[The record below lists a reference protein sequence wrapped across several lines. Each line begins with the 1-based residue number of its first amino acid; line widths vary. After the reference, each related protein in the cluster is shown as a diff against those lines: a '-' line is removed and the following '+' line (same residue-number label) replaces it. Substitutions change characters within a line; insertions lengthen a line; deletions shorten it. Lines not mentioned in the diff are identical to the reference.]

1 MYCDVP
7 EAAFYL
13 NYQSPATLYRLL
25 KAGLLDDYVEDY
37 NGQVLLRMGSKG
49 RSPTLAKTVRSL
61 VNFRGGHEMF
71 MFDPKEEESLQRI
84 RDRYYERKQQR
95 LTEAKQK

>member
-7 EAAFYL
+7 EASFYL

-25 KAGLLDDYVEDY
+25 KAGLLDDYVEMHE
-37 NGQVLLRMGSKG
+37 GQVLLRMGSKG

-71 MFDPKEEESLQRI
+71 MFDPKEEESLQRLSLI
-84 RDRYYERKQQR
+84 HI
-95 LTEAKQK
+95 

>member
-25 KAGLLDDYVEDY
+25 KAGLLDDYIEMY
-37 NGQVLLRMGSKG
+37 EGQVLLRMGTRGK
-49 RSPTLAKTVRSL
+49 SPTLANRVRSL
-61 VNFRGGHEMF
+61 VNFKGGHEMF
-71 MFDPKEEESLQRI
+71 MFDPKEEESLRKI
-84 RDRYYERKQQR
+84 RDRWGQEKLQN
-95 LTEAKQK
+95 LTEAKQ

>member
-13 NYQSPATLYRLL
+13 NYQSPASLYRLI
-25 KAGLLDDYVEDY
+25 KAGLLDDYIEMY
-37 NGQVLLRMGSKG
+37 EGQVLLRMGSKG

-71 MFDPKEEESLQRI
+71 MFDPKEEESLQKI
-84 RDRYYERKQQR
+84 RDRYYEKKLQG
-95 LTEAKQK
+95 LTESKQS